1 MNAIDRHL
9 SGPKR
14 SRYSGRPP
22 AEGPL
27 TSDSPPPRVSPV
39 RWVEARLAASVD
51 TLYRLLSRTRFT
63 RLPWAVIQTF
73 SRAQGALLS
82 GSMAY
87 YTFLSLLPLLLIA
100 IFFLGTLSQG
110 NIELRETFIDAFE
123 RVLPGIEG
131 NEIID
136 QLIRSRVS
144 FGVLG
149 VLTVA
154 YAGSGFVGSLT
165 ACLNRMWNVAAGR
178 NPLSQKLVNLAVVLL
193 LGVVLLGSVAATV
206 WVGYLTRVLLGSPEA
221 QTARWI
227 ELLAS
232 PVSLFAVLLILSRM
246 LPARPLT
253 IRSQVPGAV
262 AGTLG
267 VELLKRGFTY
277 WAHHSAGMGA
287 LPRSLFS
294 FVLLLA
300 WMGFLG
306 QVILYGAALN
316 VVLER
321 RRRGVPLA
329 PADSAAAP

>member
-1 MNAIDRHL
+1 M
-9 SGPKR
+9 
-14 SRYSGRPP
+14 
-22 AEGPL
+22 
-27 TSDSPPPRVSPV
+27 
-39 RWVEARLAASVD
+39 AASVAA
-51 TLYRLLSRTRFT
+51 LYRLLTGNRLT

-87 YTFLSLLPLLLIA
+87 YTFLSLLPLVLIG
-100 IFFLGTLSQG
+100 IFLLGTFSRG
-110 NIELRETFIDAFE
+110 NVELQQTFIDAFE
-123 RVLPGIEG
+123 RILPGIEG

-144 FGVLG
+144 FGLLG
-149 VLTVA
+149 VVTVA

-165 ACLNRMWNVAAGR
+165 ACLNRMWNVSAGR
-178 NPLSQKLVNLAVVLL
+178 NPLGQKLVNLAVVLL
-193 LGVVLLGSVAATV
+193 LGLVLLGSVAVTV
-206 WVGYLTRVLLGSPEA
+206 WVGYVTRIVLGGPEA

-232 PVSLFAVLLILSRM
+232 PASLFAVLLILYRM
-246 LPARPLT
+246 LPARSLT
-253 IRSQVPGAV
+253 LRSQIPGAV
-262 AGTLG
+262 AATLG
-267 VELLKRGFTY
+267 VELLKRAFTY

-294 FVLLLA
+294 VVLLLA

-316 VVLER
+316 VVMER
-321 RRRGVPLA
+321 RRRGLPLH
-329 PADSAAAP
+329 PAGTQPGQVLDAAQQPKVT